1 MPIGQFTWQMAV
13 RPTPHLR
20 PHQPMYTYNRK
31 TQGPG
36 FVLLIALSATTIGV
50 LPLTGQSA
58 ETTPWEVS
66 IGQVASVVGAVSVG
80 FIPAIFNINE
90 GLPTCAPCDPATLPG
105 IDRWAVSTER
115 TEWDAVS
122 DVAALALAGGTWYEL
137 SELSNGNA
145 HVAASL
151 EATAWTYGVT
161 ELAKA
166 LINRNRPVLYS
177 EDAIEAR
184 LSVNSHRSMY
194 SGHTSVSFALGTSYY
209 LSMSDKKGLG
219 RSWPLI
225 SAAAIGAM
233 RLAAAKHFPTDILV
247 GAALG
252 TVTAIVFNSIRF

>member
-1 MPIGQFTWQMAV
+1 M
-13 RPTPHLR
+13 H
-20 PHQPMYTYNRK
+20 TYDRK

-105 IDRWAVSTER
+105 IDRWVVSTER
-115 TEWDAVS
+115 TQFDAVS
-122 DVAALALAGGTWYEL
+122 DVAILVLAGGTWYEL

-166 LINRNRPVLYS
+166 LINRNRPILYS
-177 EDAIEAR
+177 EDAIEAQR
-184 LSVNSHRSMY
+184 SVNSHRSMY
-194 SGHTSVSFALGTSYY
+194 SGHTAVSFALGTSYY
-209 LSMSDKKGLG
+209 LSMSDKTGFD

-225 SAAAIGAM
+225 SAAVIGAM
-233 RLAAAKHFPTDILV
+233 RLAAGKHFPTDVLV
-247 GAALG
+247 GAVLG
-252 TVTAIVFNSIRF
+252 IATSMVMHEIRF